1 MPLGETFQRPL
12 RGRFGLLWACLAW
25 IGLAGCS
32 EPFPTQP
39 PAAVDPESGEPLGNL
54 ISLCYGTEMND
65 QEEIKARAQELC
77 RGRLVFVGQTMFFN
91 DCPLLQNT
99 RVTYQCR
106 PFTPGGAGGPRS
118 VPPS

>member
-1 MPLGETFQRPL
+1 MPLGETFKRPV
-12 RGRFGLLWACLAW
+12 RGRFGLLCAGLAW

-32 EPFPTQP
+32 EPFPTGS
-39 PAAVDPESGEPLGNL
+39 PAAVDSESGEPLGNL

-65 QEEIKARAQELC
+65 EEEIKARAQELC
-77 RGRLVFVGQTMFFN
+77 KGRLVFVGQTMFFN

-106 PFTPGGAGGPRS
+106 PLPPGGAGGRRS